1 MTSFGDE
8 GLSQEH
14 EPIPGTS
21 CGARDV
27 SGVHQRLSPLGSGEA
42 WENPVRLTLR
52 WNFRVLFLNYSCFC
66 FLSCRL
72 FPGVKAAGISVALLL
87 LAEPPEAVALGVP
100 LSLLPISSHLPR
112 LTGEGSQTLPLCKLH
127 FFLIQSKSFETFH
140 GSFSFFMSYICTSA
154 PTLCQGTGVFN
165 QKDCQES

>member
-1 MTSFGDE
+1 MALPFGLRGGLGKPCQSHSEVEFCSFIFK
-8 GLSQEH
+8 LQFYFS
-14 EPIPGTS
+14 
-21 CGARDV
+21 
-27 SGVHQRLSPLGSGEA
+27 
-42 WENPVRLTLR
+42 LR
-52 WNFRVLFLNYSCFC
+52 
-66 FLSCRL
+66 RL
-72 FPGVKAAGISVALLL
+72 FPGVKAAGISVASLL

-100 LSLLPISSHLPR
+100 LSPVPISSHLPR
-112 LTGEGSQTLPLCKLH
+112 LTAEGSQTLPLCKLH